1 LCCPT
6 GIDEPDLAVVEVSK
20 QFGILLGTHVAR
32 PDDFRGIDFR
42 AVVDPFVLV
51 HVVVFPVMDLN
62 EVFAG
67 QPGKSFRYVAGS
79 NISPIGL
86 FQGVTVMGLTPR
98 NRLTNVPRRTT
109 AAQESAGILPRERF
123 SLSFVET

>member
-1 LCCPT
+1 LSKEGPPILADRELTLCCPT

-67 QPGKSFRYVAGS
+67 QPGKSFRYVAGPT
-79 NISPIGL
+79 SPL
-86 FQGVTVMGLTPR
+86 
-98 NRLTNVPRRTT
+98 
-109 AAQESAGILPRERF
+109 
-123 SLSFVET
+123 